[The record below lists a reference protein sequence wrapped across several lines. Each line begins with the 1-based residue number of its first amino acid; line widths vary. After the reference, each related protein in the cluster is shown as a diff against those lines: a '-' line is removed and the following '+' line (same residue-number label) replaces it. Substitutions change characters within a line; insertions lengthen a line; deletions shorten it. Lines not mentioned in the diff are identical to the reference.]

1 MSYNYS
7 ESFGFAL
14 SQAAGVMKNR
24 VHMALRGV
32 EVTPE
37 QTAVILRL
45 SENRGVSPTVLAEAI
60 AKDKPTTVRIL
71 AKLNQKGLISMQE
84 SLKDK
89 RSYFVC
95 LTEKGSALQ
104 ARLIPIVEAVKAQAL
119 KDFEPVEIVE
129 FNRLLKKTHRNLV

>member
-89 RSYFVC
+89 RSYSVC

-119 KDFEPVEIVE
+119 RDFEPAEIAE
-129 FNRLLKKTHRNLV
+129 FNRLLKKTHRNLA

>member
-45 SENRGVSPTVLAEAI
+45 SEHRGVSPTVLAEAI

-104 ARLIPIVEAVKAQAL
+104 ARLIPIVETVKAQAL

>member
-37 QTAVILRL
+37 QTAVLLRL
-45 SENRGVSPTVLAEAI
+45 SEKQGVSPTVLAEAI

-71 AKLNQKGLISMQE
+71 AKLNHKGLISIQE

-119 KDFEPVEIVE
+119 KDFEPAEIAE

>member
-89 RSYFVC
+89 RSYSVC

-104 ARLIPIVEAVKAQAL
+104 ASLIPIVEAVKAQAL
-119 KDFEPVEIVE
+119 KDFEPVEIAE